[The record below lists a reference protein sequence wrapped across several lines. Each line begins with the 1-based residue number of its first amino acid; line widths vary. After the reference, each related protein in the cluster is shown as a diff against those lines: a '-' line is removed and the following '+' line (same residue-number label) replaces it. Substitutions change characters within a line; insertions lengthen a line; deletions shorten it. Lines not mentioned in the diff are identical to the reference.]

1 MERNLEE
8 LRLVQETLSN
18 LVALTQELTNK
29 LFRIET
35 EIKLRSQRQQDSEED
50 CPSQKRVRRVGSGVW
65 EE

>member
-1 MERNLEE
+1 MERNLQE
-8 LRLVQETLSN
+8 LRLVQETLVK

-35 EIKLRSQRQQDSEED
+35 EIKLRSQQQDSEED
-50 CPSQKRVRRVGSGVW
+50 CPSQKRVRSLGSGVW